1 MSYLS
6 KNNSYRILNVNSLPV
21 NGEERVIYKLSGSSV
36 MNVWN
41 TKTSTY
47 NTPSLVSDFNYD
59 YYFNKANVTGSNY
72 SGSVRQVVIVNDETN
87 SNTTSL
93 YTFNGSDLIQVPQSI
108 LDRIVALEY
117 VPLTINS
124 FTNNV
129 NNVEKGTTVTSITFS
144 HSFNKTPSTSS
155 IDNSIGNI
163 SGSSTTRAVNLTTN
177 ITYTLTASDGQTTRT
192 STTSVN
198 FLNKVY
204 YGTSANTTLNSSQVL
219 ALSNNVLSSTKNR
232 TITLNGNGQYIYYCY
247 PASMGDAIFNINGL
261 TATLIKATLSVTNS
275 LGDVT
280 SYNIYR
286 TSNIQNAT
294 GITITI
300 S

>member
-1 MSYLS
+1 MSYLP
-6 KNNSYRILNVNSLPV
+6 KNNSYRILNVNSLPI

-47 NTPSLVSDFNYD
+47 NTPNLVSDFNYD

-117 VPLTINS
+117 VPLSINS

-155 IDNSIGNI
+155 IDNSIGNV
-163 SGSSTTRAVNLTTN
+163 SGSSTTKTVNLTTN
-177 ITYTLTASDGQTTRT
+177 TTYTLTANDGQTTKTAT
-192 STTSVN
+192 SSVT

-204 YGTSANTTLNSSQVL
+204 YGTSANTSLNNNQVL
-219 ALSNNVLSSTKNR
+219 ALSNNLLTSTKNR
-232 TITLNGNGQYIYYCY
+232 TISIDGGGNYIYYCY
-247 PASMGDAIFNINGL
+247 PASMGDATFSINGL
-261 TATLIKATLSVTNS
+261 TVTLIKSTLTVTNL

-286 TSNIQNAT
+286 TSNVQNAT
-294 GITITI
+294 GITIII